1 MTELSSGDRP
11 GGGNYP
17 VTSSVDLGVV
27 YGRNNE
33 FTGTSAKPPQSSVA
47 QGVPVGAGT
56 GTAILTGANV
66 LAALGMV
73 TGNLDAQLAEKA
85 SFDQVADI
93 VQGAASA

>member
-17 VTSSVDLGVV
+17 VISNVDLGVV

-33 FTGTSAKPPQSSVA
+33 FIGTSAKPPTSSVA
-47 QGVPVGAGT
+47 QGVPVGNT
-56 GTAILTGANV
+56 VGTAILTADSV

-85 SFDQVADI
+85 SFDQVTAI
-93 VQGAASA
+93 VQGATSA